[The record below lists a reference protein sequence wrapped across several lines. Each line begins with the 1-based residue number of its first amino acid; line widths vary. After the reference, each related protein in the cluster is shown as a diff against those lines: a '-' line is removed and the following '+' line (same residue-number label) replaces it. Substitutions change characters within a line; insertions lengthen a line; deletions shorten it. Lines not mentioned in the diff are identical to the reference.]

1 MKRRAFAW
9 IAIVGAFA
17 VPTAWACTPVPQE
30 MRVRDF
36 ITGTQPPNAV
46 IFTGKVISVSK
57 HLRADGTVVT
67 DTWLQPTK
75 WWRGYLAGLVVVRSI
90 ISTKSP
96 CPGLGRLD
104 ASVGEQRLILGV
116 VRNTITES
124 WVQFG
129 EGVLLNRGHIPVETE
144 QELRQMAIDH

>member
-1 MKRRAFAW
+1 
-9 IAIVGAFA
+9 
-17 VPTAWACTPVPQE
+17 
-30 MRVRDF
+30 
-36 ITGTQPPNAV
+36 
-46 IFTGKVISVSK
+46 
-57 HLRADGTVVT
+57 VT

-75 WWRGYLAGLVVVRSI
+75 WWRGYLDGLVVVRTI
-90 ISTKSP
+90 ISIKSP

-104 ASVGEQRLILGV
+104 ANVGEQRLILGV